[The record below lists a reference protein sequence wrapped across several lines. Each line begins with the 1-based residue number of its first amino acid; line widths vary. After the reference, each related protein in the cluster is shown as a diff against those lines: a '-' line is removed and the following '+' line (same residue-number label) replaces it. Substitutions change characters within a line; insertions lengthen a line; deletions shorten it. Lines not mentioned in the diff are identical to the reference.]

1 MGWAGGKV
9 WRKFPL
15 NWEEFYP
22 QKVLMKLC
30 FHLVEIFL
38 VHEIAFPPAGQI
50 PPNFRRNFLLTW
62 SHELGPRSQGS
73 NPRPPAQ
80 CKGEGKESSVYAVT
94 PPEW

>member
-50 PPNFRRNFLLTW
+50 PPNLRGNFLLTW
-62 SHELGPRSQGS
+62 SHEIGPRAMDSILF
-73 NPRPPAQ
+73 A
-80 CKGEGKESSVYAVT
+80 CGELYPCSGLSELVFFV
-94 PPEW
+94 